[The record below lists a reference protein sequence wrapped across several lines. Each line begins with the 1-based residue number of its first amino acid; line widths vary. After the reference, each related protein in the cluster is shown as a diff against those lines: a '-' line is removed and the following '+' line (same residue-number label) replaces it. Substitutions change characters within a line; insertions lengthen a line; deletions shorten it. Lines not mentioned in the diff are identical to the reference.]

1 VPLFLE
7 LLFPP
12 EVIQMREFTPSRR
25 VLLLLAVVIL
35 SGIFAGCAA
44 KASERAA
51 APAADPAKVT
61 DASNGATIDIETGG
75 PADTVRVFY
84 KRLRDRDI
92 RAAMY
97 MTNMRPAI
105 EGLTDTELKEFS
117 VDFEKLAV
125 QVPADLKINGEI
137 VSGDRATVTIE
148 LPAADKPET
157 QTIRLRRQK
166 DVWVLMSV
174 DEAGERRMKADGK
187 QYFYNLRIDVHH
199 EEAEA
204 MLRRIAKGEL
214 VYSAQ
219 NQGVYAD
226 LRTLVGQ
233 GLIPDDATS
242 ATSTG
247 YVYTINLDAE
257 RKTYYATATPVEYG
271 KSGKLSFLLD
281 GAALSKRDTGG
292 TPLTK

>member
-1 VPLFLE
+1 
-7 LLFPP
+7 
-12 EVIQMREFTPSRR
+12 MREFTPSRC
-25 VLLLLAVVIL
+25 VLLMLAVVVL
-35 SGIFAGCAA
+35 SALFAGCAA
-44 KASERAA
+44 RASEREA
-51 APAADPAKVT
+51 APAADPVKAA
-61 DASNGATIDIETGG
+61 DATKGATIDIEAGG

-84 KRLRDRDI
+84 RRLRDRDI

-105 EGLTDTELKEFS
+105 EGLTDAELKEFS

-148 LPAADKPET
+148 LPASEKPET
-157 QTIRLRRQK
+157 QTIQLRRQN

-187 QYFYNLRIDVHH
+187 LYFYNLRIDVHH

-233 GLIPDDATS
+233 GLIPDDAMS
-242 ATSTG
+242 GTSTG
-247 YVYTINLDAE
+247 YVYAINLDAE
-257 RKTYYATATPVEYG
+257 RKSYYATATPVEYG
-271 KSGKLSFLLD
+271 KSGKLSFILD

>member
-1 VPLFLE
+1 
-7 LLFPP
+7 
-12 EVIQMREFTPSRR
+12 MREFTPSRR

>member
-1 VPLFLE
+1 
-7 LLFPP
+7 
-12 EVIQMREFTPSRR
+12 MREFTPSRR

-105 EGLTDTELKEFS
+105 EGLTDAELKEFS

>member
-1 VPLFLE
+1 
-7 LLFPP
+7 
-12 EVIQMREFTPSRR
+12 MREIAPSRR
-25 VLLLLAVVIL
+25 ILPLLAIAAVSFLI
-35 SGIFAGCAA
+35 AGCSA
-44 KASERAA
+44 KASEKAT
-51 APAADPAKVT
+51 APAADVVNTTAAAK
-61 DASNGATIDIETGG
+61 GATIDIEAGG

-84 KRLRDRDI
+84 RRLRDREI

-105 EGLTDTELKEFS
+105 EGLTDAELKEFS

-148 LPAADKPET
+148 LPTSEKPET
-157 QTIRLRRQK
+157 QTIQLRRQN

-174 DEAGERRMKADGK
+174 DEAGEQRMKADGK
-187 QYFYNLRIDVHH
+187 LYFYNLRIDVHH
-199 EEAEA
+199 DEAEA
-204 MLRRIAKGEL
+204 MLRRIAKGQL
-214 VYSAQ
+214 VYAAQ

-233 GLIPDDATS
+233 GLIPDDAMST
-242 ATSTG
+242 TSTG
-247 YVYTINLDAE
+247 YVYAVNLDAE
-257 RKTYYATATPVEYG
+257 RKSYYATATPVEYG
-271 KSGKLSFLLD
+271 KSGKLSFMLD

-292 TPLTK
+292 TSLTK

>member
-1 VPLFLE
+1 
-7 LLFPP
+7 
-12 EVIQMREFTPSRR
+12 MREFTPSRR

-105 EGLTDTELKEFS
+105 EGLIDAELKEFS

-174 DEAGERRMKADGK
+174 DDAGERRMKADGK
-187 QYFYNLRIDVHH
+187 QYFYNLRIEVHH

>member
-1 VPLFLE
+1 
-7 LLFPP
+7 
-12 EVIQMREFTPSRR
+12 MREFTPSRR

-105 EGLTDTELKEFS
+105 EGLIDAELKEFS